1 MIDQDEP
8 SNGFGIH
15 PRRRVGERAEK
26 CIMSFHHESIVECV
40 GMHTLVPFSPCRI
53 PCNPMD

>member
-1 MIDQDEP
+1 MTDQDEP

-40 GMHTLVPFSPCRI
+40 GMHTKSLQSCRI

>member
-1 MIDQDEP
+1 MTDQDEQ

-15 PRRRVGERAEK
+15 PRRHVGERAEK
-26 CIMSFHHESIVECV
+26 SIMSFQYESIVECV
-40 GMHTLVPFSPCRI
+40 GMHTKSLQSCRI